1 MDTPTSESESA
12 PQVYDTGDRSCGGE
26 LIQEI
31 DAFAEPLAPGSVV
44 LVVNADP
51 AAPLDLRAWAVR
63 RGYTYLGQRDYDGR
77 PAYAIRKGG
86 APAGTI
92 QG

>member
-1 MDTPTSESESA
+1 MDASLSPTEPE
-12 PQVYDTGDRSCGGE
+12 PLVYDTGDRACGGE

-31 DAFAEPLAPGSVV
+31 DAFAAPLAPGSVV
-44 LVVNADP
+44 LVVNADA

-63 RGYTYLGQRDYDGR
+63 RGYTYLGQRDYAGR

-86 APAGTI
+86 
-92 QG
+92 